1 MHKQSKGG
9 ALKHLQEEYASVVA
23 QLDTQR
29 RDHASAIMKLQEEH
43 EAERAQ
49 VLASNRRQLDTM
61 KQQAAAALS
70 REKKRAAKYKDAAN
84 QAHQNKKKLK
94 DRLVVMAKENQR

>member
-9 ALKHLQEEYASVVA
+9 ALRHLQEEYASVVA

-49 VLASNRRQLDTM
+49 VLASNRRQLETM
-61 KQQAAAALS
+61 KQQAAALLFLCAVLAEGVSRPEALS
-70 REKKRAAKYKDAAN
+70 CLRPTG
-84 QAHQNKKKLK
+84 
-94 DRLVVMAKENQR
+94 